1 MCSQG
6 GAFPLP
12 CCPWAVMED
21 LNEIRTAIISENI
34 QLLQSYIVT
43 NKKKLKEVVFAKE
56 EFLHKRIRN
65 KDVYVDM
72 MSWLISQN
80 MQLSSM
86 VIWQHGSR

>member
-6 GAFPLP
+6 GAF
-12 CCPWAVMED
+12 
-21 LNEIRTAIISENI
+21 RTAIISENI

-43 NKKKLKEVVFAKE
+43 NKKKLKEMVFAKE

-86 VIWQHGSR
+86 VIWQHGSRWNKLLLFLCRPAA